1 MTLGGGWTASAA
13 QRCEGCAG
21 RWHISSC
28 TGRRTM
34 AEYNANLSSPLK
46 VSVSV
51 SALRQDN
58 DCQTDRH
65 IAGQRRYQQ
74 HSQATGG

>member
-1 MTLGGGWTASAA
+1 MTSDALELAKESGVGK
-13 QRCEGCAG
+13 CFN
-21 RWHISSC
+21 
-28 TGRRTM
+28 TGDHLIQVF
-34 AEYNANLSSPLK
+34 NSPLK
-46 VSVSV
+46 MSVSV